1 MGPPQRQNHILM
13 EQKQLKRLYKDD
25 QDPEKKTHTWGNAVR
40 SEMRAAGA
48 RKEMEKAIQTH
59 VL

>member
-1 MGPPQRQNHILM
+1 M